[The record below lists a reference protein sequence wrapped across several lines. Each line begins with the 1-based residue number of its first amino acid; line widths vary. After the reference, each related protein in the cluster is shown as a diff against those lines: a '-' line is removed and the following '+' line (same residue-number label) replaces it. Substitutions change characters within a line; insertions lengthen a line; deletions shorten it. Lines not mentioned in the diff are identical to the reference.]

1 MANMSRLASPLAPLV
16 LGVFVAAL
24 GASSMAAAQ
33 TEPPPAGSAAP
44 AAPAP
49 PPAPPVAAPATAE
62 APPLAVPPAAPVPAA
77 APGPALVATPGEL
90 GALPPPEEHPPL
102 YKETWFW
109 AVVGVVVLTA
119 TMITIGI
126 VSQGPETPKTDLGNM
141 RAF

>member
-1 MANMSRLASPLAPLV
+1 MATMSRLASPLAPLA

-33 TEPPPAGSAAP
+33 TEPPPAGSASP

-49 PPAPPVAAPATAE
+49 PPDPPFAAPAASEAPPVAAP
-62 APPLAVPPAAPVPAA
+62 PSAPVPAA
-77 APGPALVATPGEL
+77 APAPALLATPGEL
-90 GALPPPEEHPPL
+90 GALPPAEEHPPL

-126 VSQGPETPKTDLGNM
+126 ASQGPATPKTDLGNM